1 MFHKILC
8 PVDGTEHATLA
19 LERAVE
25 LAGKYG
31 AALSICVI
39 NVAHGSGR
47 SPRINHW
54 TDDQVGLILG
64 QAEAVVKKLG
74 HAEPNVVQIVA
85 REVGPAIVQ
94 YAETNEYDCIVMGTG
109 DKRGLSRLMLG
120 SVAADV
126 SGRAHCS
133 VLVAR

>member
-1 MFHKILC
+1 MFRKILC

-31 AALSICVI
+31 ASLTVCVV
-39 NVAHGSGR
+39 NVAHGTGR

-54 TDDQVGLILG
+54 TDEQVAKILSDAVA
-64 QAEAVVKKLG
+64 QAKG
-74 HAEPNVVQIVA
+74 AETVQIVA

-94 YAETNEYDCIVMGTG
+94 YAETGEYDCIVMGTG

>member
-8 PVDGTEHATLA
+8 PVDGTDHALMA

-25 LAGKYG
+25 MAGKYG
-31 AALSICVI
+31 AALTVCVV

-54 TDDQVGLILG
+54 SDAQVAEILG
-64 QAEAVVKKLG
+64 AAEALAAKLG
-74 HAEPNVVQIVA
+74 AKDVGIVQLVA
-85 REVGPAIVQ
+85 REVAPAIVQ
-94 YAETNEYDCIVMGTG
+94 HAETGEFDCIVMGTG

-126 SGRAHCS
+126 SARAHCS
-133 VLVAR
+133 VMVAR

>member
-8 PVDGTEHATLA
+8 PVDGTDHSLHA

-31 AALSICVI
+31 AALTICTI
-39 NVAHGSGR
+39 NVAHGTGR

-54 TDDQVGLILG
+54 SDDQVATILG
-64 QAEAVVKKLG
+64 EAGAMAKKLG
-74 HAEPNVVQIVA
+74 HSDPGTVQLVA
-85 REVGPAIVQ
+85 REVGPSIVQ
-94 YAETNEYDCIVMGTG
+94 YAETGDYDCIVMGTG

-126 SGRAHCS
+126 AGRAHCS
-133 VLVAR
+133 VMVAR

>member
-1 MFHKILC
+1 MFQKILC
-8 PVDGTEHATLA
+8 PVDGTEHAALA

-25 LAGKYG
+25 MAGKYG
-31 AALSICVI
+31 AGLTICVV
-39 NVAHGSGR
+39 NVAHGTGR

-54 TDDQVGLILG
+54 TDDQVAAILG
-64 QAEAVVKKLG
+64 QAEAAAKAAG
-74 HAEPNVVQIVA
+74 HAGAGSVQLVA
-85 REVGPAIVQ
+85 REVAPAIVQ
-94 YAETNEYDCIVMGTG
+94 YAETEGYDCIVMGTG

-133 VLVAR
+133 VMVAR

>member
-8 PVDGTEHATLA
+8 PVDGTDHAMHA
-19 LERAVE
+19 LEQAVE

-31 AALSICVI
+31 AKLTICLI
-39 NVAHGSGR
+39 NVAHGTGR

-54 TDDQVGLILG
+54 SDDQVTAILG
-64 QAEAVVKKLG
+64 EAEAMAKTLG
-74 HAEPNVVQIVA
+74 HAEPGIMQLVA
-85 REVGPAIVQ
+85 REVGPSIVQ
-94 YAETNEYDCIVMGTG
+94 YAETEQFDCIVMGTG

-126 SGRAHCS
+126 AGRAHCS

>member
-1 MFHKILC
+1 MVRKILC
-8 PVDGTEHATLA
+8 PVDGTDHSTLA

-25 LAGKYG
+25 LAAKYG
-31 AALSICVI
+31 AALTICTI
-39 NVAHGSGR
+39 NVAHGTGR

-54 TDDQVGLILG
+54 TDDQIARILG
-64 QAEAVVKKLG
+64 DAETLAKQHG
-74 HAEPNVVQIVA
+74 HADPATVQLVA
-85 REVGPAIVQ
+85 REVGPSIVQ
-94 YAETNEYDCIVMGTG
+94 YAETEHYDCIVMGTG

>member
-1 MFHKILC
+1 MFTKILC
-8 PVDGTEHATLA
+8 PVDGTEHAALA

-31 AALSICVI
+31 AALTICLI
-39 NVAHGSGR
+39 NVAHGTGR

-54 TDDQVGLILG
+54 SDDQVTTILG
-64 QAEAVVKKLG
+64 EAEAKAMTLG
-74 HAEPNVVQIVA
+74 HANPGVVHLIA
-85 REVGPAIVQ
+85 REVAPAIVHL
-94 YAETNEYDCIVMGTG
+94 AETEGHDCIVMGTG

-133 VLVAR
+133 VMVAR

>member
-1 MFHKILC
+1 MFQKILC

-31 AALSICVI
+31 ASLSICLI
-39 NVAHGSGR
+39 NVAHGTGR

-54 TDDQVGLILG
+54 SDDQVAGILG
-64 QAEAVVKKLG
+64 DAEALAKSLG
-74 HAEPNVVQIVA
+74 HAAPNMVQLVA
-85 REVGPAIVQ
+85 REVGPSIVQ
-94 YAETNEYDCIVMGTG
+94 YAETGHYDCIVMGTG

-126 SGRAHCS
+126 MARAHCT
-133 VLVAR
+133 VTVAR

>member
-25 LAGKYG
+25 LAGKCG
-31 AALSICVI
+31 AALTVCVI
-39 NVAHGSGR
+39 NVAHGTGR

-54 TDDQVGLILG
+54 TDDQVAQILG
-64 QAEAVVKKLG
+64 DAEAV
-74 HAEPNVVQIVA
+74 AQTASPATVQIVA

-94 YAETNEYDCIVMGTG
+94 YAETQEFDCIVMGTG

>member
-1 MFHKILC
+1 MFTKILC

-31 AALSICVI
+31 AALTICTV
-39 NVAHGSGR
+39 NVAHGAGR

-54 TDDQVGLILG
+54 TEDQVAAILG
-64 QAEAVVKKLG
+64 QAVTLAASLG
-74 HAEPNVVQIVA
+74 HEGAATEKVLA
-85 REVGPAIVQ
+85 REVGPAIVHM
-94 YAETNEYDCIVMGTG
+94 AEEGGFDCIVMGTG

-133 VLVAR
+133 VMVAR